1 MSSKTQLKVNS
12 PNVKYSDD
20 FIEVNYEY
28 QTSHVERM
36 NTGGFNVSKIDKEL
50 FLLRAVS
57 LNIRVKLVKIEFR
70 IIRILV

>member
-1 MSSKTQLKVNS
+1 MSSKSQLKVNS

-28 QTSHVERM
+28 QTSHVERI

-57 LNIRVKLVKIEFR
+57 LNIYALN
-70 IIRILV
+70 

>member
-1 MSSKTQLKVNS
+1 MSSKSQLKVNS